1 VQRIF
6 IRLVAFGA
14 ACWLCVYPL
23 VLTAAGILVLVGT
36 DQGRELL
43 EWTVHEAQRGSHRFF
58 FHASVLAWSAATWYS
73 CLVLLERR
81 FEPPFGSASLES
93 NEPFVLWLRKWMPRI
108 LGIAMYP
115 PLAAQ
120 FLANGSPFHCLA
132 LAAVGAL
139 WWVFLLYRRSLLGL
153 AEEPGAQRARLGW
166 QTIAALAVAIA
177 VLQALLVGFLFSDVR
192 LPRFIGAAPIALLAF
207 ASWTLVGSIV
217 FVLLP
222 KSYRLPSL
230 ACAPLVLLVAAA
242 WVDNHELR
250 RLPPSGAA
258 RAASI
263 EESAYAWLAAR
274 EPLFRQAAP
283 GRKSIPVYI
292 AAAEGGGLRAAYW
305 TGSVLARLEDAT
317 GGRFSQHLFAV
328 SAVSGGSLGAAAFAA
343 EAAEPDCEAAEG
355 SVERCVQRFLAQ
367 DFLSPTVAYLLFPDA
382 LQRFLP
388 FPVQS
393 FDRARA
399 LEAAW
404 ERSWSETH
412 PGAPN
417 AFAAP
422 FEALGSSFGKTQ
434 APRLFLNGTRVE
446 TGRRVLVSPAVTGN
460 GEMPGVDDLLAVG
473 SERWSLPLSA
483 AVHLSARFTYFSPA
497 AKICREP
504 VEACAN
510 DAVWGRVV
518 DGGYHENS
526 GAQTAAGVLRAFRRA
541 AWRFQRAHPELP
553 RIEPQ
558 VILISNDPAS
568 GRLCEPPREPVPE
581 HFAHEL
587 FAPIEAV
594 INTRTARGADARR
607 ALADTAAAPTGY
619 TATEDCA
626 KDEARANTLE
636 FSLSDALTEER
647 VIALGWLLAN
657 GSTHEMQAALCAPR
671 HAQAVREVQQA
682 LGVQAPDPCVP
693 GLDAKGTSEAMRPV
707 RR

>member
-1 VQRIF
+1 MQRVF

-23 VLTAAGILVLVGT
+23 VLTLAGIVALVGT
-36 DQGRELL
+36 GQGRELL

-81 FEPPFGSASLES
+81 FEAPFGNVSLES
-93 NEPFVLWLRKWMPRI
+93 DEPFALWLRKWMPRI

-120 FLANGSPFHCLA
+120 FLANGSPFHGLA

-153 AEEPGAQRARLGW
+153 ELEPGAKRAKLGW
-166 QTIAALAVAIA
+166 KAIAALAAAIA
-177 VLQALLVGFLFSDVR
+177 VLHALLVGFLFSEVA
-192 LPRFIGAAPIALLAF
+192 LPRFIGAAPIALLAV

-230 ACAPLVLLVAAA
+230 ACAPLVLALAAA
-242 WVDNHELR
+242 SVDNHELR
-250 RLPPSGAA
+250 RLPAGGMV
-258 RAASI
+258 RAPSI
-263 EESAYAWLAAR
+263 EESAHAWLASR
-274 EPLFRQAAP
+274 GPEFWQTAP

-305 TGSVLARLEDAT
+305 TGSVLGSLEDAT
-317 GGRFSQHLFAV
+317 GGRFSRHLFAV
-328 SAVSGGSLGAAAFAA
+328 SGVSGGSLGAAAFVA
-343 EAAEPDCEAAEG
+343 EAANADCEAAAG
-355 SVERCVQRFLAQ
+355 SFTHCVQRFLAQ
-367 DFLSPTVAYLLFPDA
+367 DFLSPAVAYLLFPDA
-382 LQRFLP
+382 LQRFVP
-388 FPVQS
+388 FPVRR

-404 ERSWSETH
+404 ERSWAETH

-417 AFAAP
+417 AFSAAFASP
-422 FEALGSSFGKTQ
+422 GSGT
-434 APRLFLNGTRVE
+434 RLFLNGTRVE
-446 TGRRVLVSPAVTGN
+446 TGRRVLVSPAIAGN

-473 SERWSLPLSA
+473 GAAWSMPLSA

-497 AKICREP
+497 AKICREA
-504 VEACAN
+504 VEACDN
-510 DAVWGRVV
+510 DAIWGRVV

-553 RIEPQ
+553 RVEPY
-558 VILISNDPAS
+558 VILIANDPSS
-568 GRLCEPPREPVPE
+568 GRLCDAPREPAPE
-581 HFAHEL
+581 HVAPEL
-587 FAPIEAV
+587 LAPLEALL
-594 INTRTARGADARR
+594 NTRSARGADARR
-607 ALADTAAAPTGY
+607 ALADAAAARAGD
-619 TATEDCA
+619 AGEDCR
-626 KDEARANTLE
+626 KDEIRSHTLE
-636 FSLSDALTEER
+636 FSLGAAQEEGAR
-647 VIALGWLLAN
+647 TRTIALGWLLAA
-657 GSTHEMQAALCAPR
+657 GSTAEMEAALCAPR
-671 HAQAVREVQQA
+671 HAQAVWEVQKA
-682 LGVQAPDPCVP
+682 LGMEVPDACAP
-693 GLDAKGTSEAMRPV
+693 GSEATGFGKEGMRPV
-707 RR
+707 GR